1 MLLKNGRKSREIG
14 AGTGIEASKPS
25 LSHDYE
31 IQRSGFLQ
39 RPILCPKLGALPI
52 QIHQIFLAVDRNNGA
67 GAVTGFHFIADL
79 EPFLAREVGLRGLGS
94 GWGGS
99 GN

>member
-14 AGTGIEASKPS
+14 AETGIEASKPS

-31 IQRSGFLQ
+31 IQRSGFPQ
-39 RPILCPKLGALPI
+39 RPILGPKLGALPI
-52 QIHQIFLAVDRNNGA
+52 QIHQIFVAVDRNNGA
-67 GAVTGFHFIADL
+67 GAVTGFHSIADL
-79 EPFLAREVGLRGLGS
+79 EAFLARGLGL
-94 GWGGS
+94 GGFGLQWGGS